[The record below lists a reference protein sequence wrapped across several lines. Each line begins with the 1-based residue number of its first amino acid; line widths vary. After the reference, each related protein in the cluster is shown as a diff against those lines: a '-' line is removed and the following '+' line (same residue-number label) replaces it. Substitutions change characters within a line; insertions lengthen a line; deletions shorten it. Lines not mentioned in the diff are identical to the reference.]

1 MTYYI
6 LLAVGFL
13 LMWAKTIDS
22 ATRRL
27 DFDLRYFIRL
37 NWFKFAF
44 GSASAVVCGYSLDY
58 FFSLM
63 DPMLSYFLAF
73 GTGWFCSSF
82 VNEFLK
88 VFRSKVNY

>member
-22 ATRRL
+22 ATRRP
-27 DFDLRYFIRL
+27 DFDLRYFIRM

-44 GSASAVVCGYSLDY
+44 GIASAVICGYSLDY
-58 FFSLM
+58 FFNIMGSL
-63 DPMLSYFLAF
+63 LSYFVAF
-73 GTGWFCSSF
+73 GVGWFCSSF

-88 VFRSKVNY
+88 VFRPKVKF